1 MLQKMPKLKSVVKIM
16 FIGIFVLVMI
26 SFLMYQAIN
35 GQNKATV
42 SKPVDIENVV
52 RHTTYSNQVRVGPQW
67 ESPRG
72 LGIGFVWPEERDLSP
87 EKRSPNEEIILG
99 DKKIFESL
107 LILSTREETT
117 VLVCVLLDYKQIS
130 FELDGQA
137 GILHE
142 IKILPGGDLEVPIK
156 VKIDKPG
163 IHDLIVLAFDDP
175 YNGSLDPGFRSSFN
189 VDTVGRRARI
199 IAGND
204 TEISFQLPAAIR
216 GNPAPDGSTLSLGVA
231 FATFPSSNE
240 TNTHPS
246 DLERQLYVTQG
257 KIGEPFKFQIWASN
271 LNGQESSDYALVM
284 FKNFRQ
290 VPIKDQEMVLLNLM
304 PGEEKILDAEIG
316 LSSKPGVDQLQ
327 IIYVFDPY
335 KSILNEDV
343 RAPYVF
349 NSPRIA
355 IEVR

>member
-16 FIGIFVLVMI
+16 FMGVLLVVI
-26 SFLMYQAIN
+26 SFLIYQSIN

-42 SKPVDIENVV
+42 FKPVDIENVV
-52 RHTTYSNQVRVGPQW
+52 RHTTHSNQVRVGPQW
-67 ESPRG
+67 EIPRG

-87 EKRSPNEEIILG
+87 DKRSPNEEIILG

-107 LILSTREETT
+107 LILSTTQETT

-142 IKILPGGDLEVPIK
+142 IKIFPGGDLEVPIK

-175 YNGSLDPGFRSSFN
+175 YNGSLEPGFRSSFN

-204 TEISFQLPAAIR
+204 TEILFQLPAAIR
-216 GNPAPDGSTLSLGVA
+216 GNPAPNGSTLSLGVA
-231 FATFPSSNE
+231 FATFPFFYE
-240 TNTHPS
+240 KNTHPS
-246 DLERQLYVTQG
+246 ERQLYVAQG

-271 LNGQESSDYALVM
+271 LNGQEGSDYALVM
-284 FKNFRQ
+284 FKNFHQ
-290 VPIKDQEMVLLNLM
+290 VPINDQEMVLLNLM

-316 LSSKPGVDQLQ
+316 LSSRAGVDQLQ

-343 RAPYVF
+343 RAPFVF